1 MKIPMKM
8 NVKIV
13 TNTVL
18 NVTGRPNMIVL
29 NVMV

>member
-8 NVKIV
+8 NAKIV

-18 NVTGRPNMIVL
+18 NVTGNPNMIVL